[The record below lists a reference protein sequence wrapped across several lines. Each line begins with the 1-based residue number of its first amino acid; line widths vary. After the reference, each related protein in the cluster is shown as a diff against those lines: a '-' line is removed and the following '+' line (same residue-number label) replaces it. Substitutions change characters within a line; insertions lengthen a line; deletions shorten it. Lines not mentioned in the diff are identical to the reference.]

1 MSKIKVTRNVRI
13 AGKHY
18 DAGDIADVSQSDAI
32 TLIASRQAVPY
43 EEKEIVDRSIGL
55 DTSTASPIVKRTR
68 GKK

>member
-1 MSKIKVTRNVRI
+1 MAKIKLTRNVRI

-18 DAGDIADVSQSDAI
+18 DAGDVAEVSQKDAI

-43 EEKEIVDRSIGL
+43 EEELTNRSVGL
-55 DTSTASPIVKRTR
+55 DTSTAAPIVKRTR